1 MHHYD
6 NLMTEHAA
14 FAFLSQAAREGRPED
29 LNPCTTLSRR
39 FGNLVTIYGM
49 SGRIAYYRV
58 CKHSSGEE
66 YVRPQAN
73 TSEDELFLL
82 VHGG

>member
-1 MHHYD
+1 MNRYD
-6 NLMTEHAA
+6 DPMTERAA
-14 FAFLSQAAREGRPED
+14 FAFLSQATREGRPED
-29 LNPCTTLSRR
+29 LNPCPTLSRR

-58 CKHSSGEE
+58 CKHPSGEE
-66 YVRPQAN
+66 YVRPQAD

-82 VHGG
+82 VRGG